1 MGERFI
7 GGLVADEV
15 GGGGGEGGDCLAS
28 TAAKGLSVLL
38 LFSSSWQ
45 LASSLPPSQ
54 PAAAPCDFLIIE
66 QGRGLELY
74 TFVHFH
80 FCSCASNMS
89 NRYLWMKS
97 YNSKVKPVGV
107 GNVYLI
113 IDCVQLFL
121 ENTLRKQSFWI
132 WKDEW
137 KKNLVLIFEKVT
149 NVLGE
154 ISSHTFLS
162 NIS

>member
-1 MGERFI
+1 M
-7 GGLVADEV
+7 
-15 GGGGGEGGDCLAS
+15 
-28 TAAKGLSVLL
+28 
-38 LFSSSWQ
+38 FSSHV
-45 LASSLPPSQ
+45 
-54 PAAAPCDFLIIE
+54 
-66 QGRGLELY
+66 GRGQRSSELY

-137 KKNLVLIFEKVT
+137 KWKLCFDIWKGNKCFGGDFKLHFLVQHILNNLFEMWKACRC
-149 NVLGE
+149 LGE
-154 ISSHTFLS
+154 TPSYTFLS